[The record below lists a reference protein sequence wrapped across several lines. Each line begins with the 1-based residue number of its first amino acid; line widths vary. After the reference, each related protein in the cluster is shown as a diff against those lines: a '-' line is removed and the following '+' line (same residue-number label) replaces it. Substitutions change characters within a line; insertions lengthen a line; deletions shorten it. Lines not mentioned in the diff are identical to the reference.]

1 MCGIFG
7 IVYSEEKN
15 NLGEYLM
22 KAARRLVYRGYDSAG
37 FAGIGEEGK
46 IDLRKDAGK
55 LDEVAKKLRFQ
66 EIRGKRGII
75 QLRWATFGIP
85 RKENAQP
92 HVDCKKRLVSA
103 HNGNVVN
110 TGELIRELTSRG
122 HNFMGDNDGE
132 VVCHTVEDFF
142 NADHNLGKSIMKAYR
157 VLKGDYSYVIADS
170 KGKGMFAVKKGSSLF
185 LGIGKDFICASP
197 DLPSIFPFTKRYI
210 PLYDGEFAE
219 FHSSFYKIMSLETGE
234 RIERE
239 ELIYK
244 GDISQAEKGGFPH
257 FMIKEIKEQPRT
269 VSGII
274 SYLNDSGEALEYGK
288 QIRKSR
294 KVFLIGSGS
303 SYHASLM
310 GSYFLNRIGRKFSI
324 PVVSGEFKE
333 LFGNTLNKGDSFILV
348 SQSGETKDTINVLNY
363 LQERGFENLYSFVN
377 IPGSTLYLR
386 TKKRFPIMS
395 ELEISVAATK
405 TFLNQAVGFVGLSAL
420 IGVRNDILEE
430 ISLLPGLLEETIGKS
445 EAICE
450 NLAEELKN
458 SLSIYI
464 LGYGPNHPAALEGA
478 LKIKEVSYIHGEA
491 YYSTEFK
498 HGPLAL
504 IEEGNPVVFL
514 SSSRHT
520 DKIISA
526 INEVRVRKGKIIS
539 ISPENSSIRL
549 NSDVFIPLPSESLTI
564 TPLLSVAVLQ
574 LLAYYLAVKR
584 DIDPDTPRNLSKTIT
599 VD

>member
-15 NLGEYLM
+15 NLGECLM

-37 FAGIGEEGK
+37 FVGISEEGK

-55 LDEVAKKLRFQ
+55 LDKIAKKLKFQ
-66 EIRGKRGII
+66 EIKGKRGII

-85 RKENAQP
+85 KKENAQP

-110 TGELIRELTSRG
+110 TGELIRELTFKG
-122 HNFMGDNDGE
+122 HSFMGDNDGE

-142 NADHNLGKSIMKAYR
+142 NVDHNLGKSIMKAYR
-157 VLKGDYSYVIADS
+157 ILRGDYSYIIADS
-170 KGKGMFAVKKGSSLF
+170 KEKGMFAVKKGSSLF
-185 LGIGKDFICASP
+185 LGIGKDFTCASS
-197 DLPSIFPFTKRYI
+197 DLPSILPFTKRYI

-219 FHSSFYKIMSLETGE
+219 FHSSSYKIMSLETGE

-269 VSGII
+269 VNGII

-294 KVFLIGSGS
+294 KAFLIGSGS

-333 LFGNTLNKGDSFILV
+333 LFGNTLNKRDSFILV

-386 TKKRFPIMS
+386 TKKRFPVMS

-420 IGVRNDILEE
+420 IGGRNDILKE

-445 EAICE
+445 EVFCE
-450 NLAEELKN
+450 NLAEELKS

-504 IEEGNPVVFL
+504 IEEGNPVIFL
-514 SSSRHT
+514 SSREDSE
-520 DKIISA
+520 KIISA

-549 NSDVFIPLPSESLTI
+549 NSDVFIPLPYENYTM

-574 LLAYYLAVKR
+574 LLAYYLSVKR